1 MATLTINGRSV
12 GADPEQTILE
22 AARAAGILDI
32 PTLCW
37 YPKLPVV
44 GNCRICL
51 VSVEGQAK
59 LLPACATKVADGM
72 VVQTESHA
80 AVENRK
86 GVLRLLLERYPGE
99 HLGNGS
105 RGGAKARNEFEEYVV
120 RYGVRPTP
128 LGERDLV
135 LRHGDERPGDP
146 MIRHDMSTC
155 ILCTRCVRACEDIQ
169 VVGVLDVGQRGEH
182 TEIIVGADGDPDKAG
197 CTWCGECVRVCPTGA
212 IFEVMPRER
221 FAPAK
226 ILHPDKTV
234 RSVCPYCGVGC
245 QVDLHVVGDKVMRVT
260 SPDIEL
266 DTPNQGSTCVKG
278 RFGYDFPQHHDRL
291 TKPLIRRGWEKEQGR
306 WVWRGRSGANR
317 RGGPWQTIE
326 GEGQNAKPA
335 GPPRSVGKA
344 VRDLPLLE
352 RVDLDIRDRVA
363 TPPSWY
369 EPFREA
375 TWDEALELTA
385 QELLRLKR
393 ERGPASLACFSSAKC
408 SNEENY
414 LMMRMFRA
422 ALGTN
427 NIDHCTRLCHSTSV
441 AAMQRALNTSAAS
454 GSMREVEHA
463 ADVIFIAGANTT
475 ESHPVFGAAIKRAHE
490 RGATLIVADPRK
502 TELAGRADIHLQMQ
516 PGTDVALFNAMLHH
530 IVTQGLE
537 DKRFVAERMH
547 DFEKVRESV
556 KAMTPD
562 VAAKITGVPADRIR
576 WAAEIY
582 AKGPRTSTLWAMGL
596 TQHANGTDLVTSLLN
611 LMLACGM
618 IGRWGAAM
626 MPVRGQNNVQGASD
640 VGAIPFVYTDYRP
653 VKDPKNR
660 AEYAAAWGVPPES
673 LSLKEG
679 LMVTEIVKPESGVR
693 GMYIM
698 GENPVIS
705 DPDVA
710 HAEHWFRELEF
721 LAVHDLFLTETARYA
736 DVVLPGASFAEKT
749 GTFVNTERRIQL
761 AHKAAATPGQ
771 ARGDLEILID
781 LSNRLGLT
789 TRFETAEAV
798 MREIARVTPSWR
810 GVTYQ
815 RLEGAGLQYPVPTN
829 DSTGTSFLFDDRF
842 PTADGKG
849 TFVPVEYAPPVEL
862 PDEAYPFV
870 MNTGRLLYHWHTG
883 TMTRRASGLDQREPT
898 PTVEVH
904 PDDARDL
911 GLEDGDLVRLTS
923 RRNTMVSSC
932 RISERVARGQVF
944 VPFHFRE
951 AAANLLT
958 NPVLDPY
965 AKMAELKCCAV
976 RLEPAH
982 AAVAD

>member
-1 MATLTINGRSV
+1 MA
-12 GADPEQTILE
+12 
-22 AARAAGILDI
+22 
-32 PTLCW
+32 
-37 YPKLPVV
+37 
-44 GNCRICL
+44 
-51 VSVEGQAK
+51 
-59 LLPACATKVADGM
+59 
-72 VVQTESHA
+72 VQTESHA

-99 HLGNGS
+99 HLTNGG
-105 RGGAKARNEFEEYVV
+105 RAQPRNEFEQYVL
-120 RYGVRPTP
+120 RYGVVPTP
-128 LGERDLV
+128 QGERDLV

-221 FAPAK
+221 FAPEQV
-226 ILHPDKTV
+226 LHPDKQV

-245 QVDLHVVGDKVMRVT
+245 QVDLHVAGDQVVRVT

-291 TKPLIRRGWEKEQGR
+291 TKPLIRKGWEKEGGR
-306 WVWRGRSGANR
+306 WVWHGGKNH

-335 GPPRSVGKA
+335 GPPRSVGKS

-385 QELLRLKR
+385 QELLRLKH
-393 ERGPASLACFSSAKC
+393 ERGGNSLACFSSAKC

-490 RGATLIVADPRK
+490 RGATLIVADPRR

-530 IVTQGLE
+530 IIAEGLE
-537 DKRFVAERMH
+537 NKAFVAARMH
-547 DFEKVRESV
+547 DFDKVRESV

-562 VAAKITGVPADRIR
+562 VAAKITGVPAERIR

-582 AKGPRTSTLWAMGL
+582 AGGPNTSTLWAMGL

-679 LMVTEIVKPESGVR
+679 LMVTEIVKEESGVR

-698 GENPVIS
+698 GENPVI
-705 DPDVA
+705 
-710 HAEHWFRELEF
+710 
-721 LAVHDLFLTETARYA
+721 
-736 DVVLPGASFAEKT
+736 
-749 GTFVNTERRIQL
+749 
-761 AHKAAATPGQ
+761 
-771 ARGDLEILID
+771 
-781 LSNRLGLT
+781 
-789 TRFETAEAV
+789 
-798 MREIARVTPSWR
+798 
-810 GVTYQ
+810 
-815 RLEGAGLQYPVPTN
+815 
-829 DSTGTSFLFDDRF
+829 
-842 PTADGKG
+842 
-849 TFVPVEYAPPVEL
+849 
-862 PDEAYPFV
+862 
-870 MNTGRLLYHWHTG
+870 
-883 TMTRRASGLDQREPT
+883 
-898 PTVEVH
+898 
-904 PDDARDL
+904 
-911 GLEDGDLVRLTS
+911 
-923 RRNTMVSSC
+923 
-932 RISERVARGQVF
+932 
-944 VPFHFRE
+944 
-951 AAANLLT
+951 
-958 NPVLDPY
+958 
-965 AKMAELKCCAV
+965 
-976 RLEPAH
+976 
-982 AAVAD
+982 